1 MATITFFSYVINT
14 IYSMR
19 LCVCVC
25 VCVSVLSV
33 CLSVRVCEV
42 GTV

>member
-25 VCVSVLSV
+25 VSVLSV